1 MQNKLVIH
9 SYIHSRTVPYIANM
23 VSDSSYLTCW
33 EYNNKKDIVMCLW
46 KLQWKVIRLL

>member
-33 EYNNKKDIVMCLW
+33 EYNNKKRYSHVLMEITVESY
-46 KLQWKVIRLL
+46 